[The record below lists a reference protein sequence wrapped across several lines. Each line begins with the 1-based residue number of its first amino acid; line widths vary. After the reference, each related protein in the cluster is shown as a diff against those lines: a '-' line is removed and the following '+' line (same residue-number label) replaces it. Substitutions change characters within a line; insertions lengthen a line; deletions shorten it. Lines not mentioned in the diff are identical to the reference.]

1 MNGFCV
7 IASIKASRSKRVSEV
22 LVENTTVKAP
32 RIAMNIPRNS
42 T

>member
-1 MNGFCV
+1 MNGFWV

-22 LVENTTVKAP
+22 LAENTTVKAP
-32 RIAMNIPRNS
+32 RMEMNIPRNS